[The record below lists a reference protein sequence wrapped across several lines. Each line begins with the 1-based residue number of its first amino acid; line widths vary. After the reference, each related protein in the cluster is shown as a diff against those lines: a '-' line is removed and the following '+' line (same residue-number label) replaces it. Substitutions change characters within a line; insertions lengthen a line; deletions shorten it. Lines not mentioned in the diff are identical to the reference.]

1 MWNLCGISLAVHDI
15 ALAEHFYK
23 NVLALGA
30 PKIRTEIECVFA
42 SSRSFIRLKKPSN
55 KLIRNEEG
63 ILTSVLN
70 RYVMIEIPDLR
81 KAKTS
86 LVKTGANFQQIKSL
100 QGDGACLCIALPCQ
114 NIMIVCEA
122 SSKIFEEDIEQV
134 TLKKWKLH
142 HVNLQAAD
150 VRKSVEFLAMNLGL
164 REGSWKAPKEKGD
177 FSIEPKDLS
186 VFPLGA
192 FNGGLHI
199 IKPDPGFAL
208 RNNFAHNPSIGGHPA
223 VAVQDIQV
231 VKNRLEQEDIQVTDA
246 GTYAM
251 RNMHQIYCLDPSGN
265 VIEINQ
271 YIPD

>member
-1 MWNLCGISLAVHDI
+1 MWNLCGISLAVHD
-15 ALAEHFYK
+15 LDFAEHFYK
-23 NVLALGA
+23 DVLGLEA

-42 SSRSFIRLKKPSN
+42 SSHSIIRLKKPSN

-63 ILTSVLN
+63 ILTSALN
-70 RYVMIEIPDLR
+70 RYVMIEIPDLG

-100 QGDGACLCIALPCQ
+100 QGDGVSLCIALPCQ

-150 VRKSVEFLAMNLGL
+150 VRKSVEFLTMNLGL
-164 REGSWKAPKEKGD
+164 REGSWKAPQKKGD

-223 VAVQDIQV
+223 VAVQDIQA
-231 VKNRLEQEDIQVTDA
+231 VKNRLEREDIRVTDA

-251 RNMHQIYCLDPSGN
+251 RDMHQIYCLDPSGN

-271 YIPD
+271 YIPE

>member
-63 ILTSVLN
+63 ILTSALD
-70 RYVMIEIPDLR
+70 RYVMIEIPDLG

-100 QGDGACLCIALPCQ
+100 HGDGASLCIALPCQ

-150 VRKSVEFLAMNLGL
+150 VRKSVEFLTMNLGL
-164 REGSWKAPKEKGD
+164 REGSWKAPQKKGD

-223 VAVQDIQV
+223 VAVQDIQA
-231 VKNRLEQEDIQVTDA
+231 VKNRLEREDIRVTDA

-251 RNMHQIYCLDPSGN
+251 RDMHQIYCLDPSGN

-271 YIPD
+271 YIPE